1 MDKEDDTV
9 TEAILDEIG
18 RLGGVIESRLEA
30 ADWFVPAADSIAGIG
45 LTPGLFQESARCING
60 STDRHCTYLHIHGPN
75 IPSASMQSGHR
86 QALEAIVKRS
96 LGEPV
101 LIGRS
106 TVAAKYP
113 PKASAL
119 WTLVLAAV
127 VWVATVGLGGYTAS
141 SEFNQ
146 VATRWLVIFAH
157 GVIVAISVWT
167 LCLAVRE
174 KKARK
179 AKSRTIAAKAYAIP
193 AQGLKSRIRQ

>member
-18 RLGGVIESRLEA
+18 RLGGVIENRLEA
-30 ADWFVPAADSIAGIG
+30 ADWFVAAADSIAGIG
-45 LTPGLFQESARCING
+45 LTHGLFQESARRPGG
-60 STDRHCTYLHIHGPN
+60 STDRHCTYLHIHGPD
-75 IPSASMQSGHR
+75 IPRASMQSGHR
-86 QALEAIVKRS
+86 QALEDIVKRS

-101 LIGRS
+101 PTGQS

-113 PKASAL
+113 RKASAP

-127 VWVATVGLGGYTAS
+127 VWVAAVALGGYTAS

-146 VATRWLVIFAH
+146 VATRWLVVLAH

-167 LCLAVRE
+167 LCLAVRK

-179 AKSRTIAAKAYAIP
+179 RTMP
-193 AQGLKSRIRQ
+193 LKPMRSQPRN